1 MVELLQTRF
10 WLALVALW
18 IVSIA
23 EAQPPSPPSHRGLSP
38 VRFSQVLERF
48 VEQQQVNLLADYLAY
63 EESGSVPEA
72 SILRES
78 PTLENILQVY
88 GRSVARVGSTLV
100 LRKMPFAFED
110 EYLRYNEER
119 SLRIFGDLV
128 WRDGRLEVSSKKS
141 EDGTMKITIRASGI
155 PLKQLCEQFQK
166 ETGWKLEID
175 PELQNTR
182 IFARWR
188 SVSPGEVVEAISV
201 LLQTEVETK
210 LMLTEAQKEARKR
223 AKARLLKEDPLA
235 ERWRR
240 SDELLQDLL
249 ALLSPDEME
258 TFKRGERVDLPLSRL
273 PADVYERALQ
283 YVGFAMDVLLN
294 LKPDDDLSQVRDRLR
309 EVEIILHLPS
319 VVSGNI
325 FASGIGISV
334 KHPDSGQWNSF

>member
-23 EAQPPSPPSHRGLSP
+23 EAQPPSPLSHRGLSP

-48 VEQQQVNLLADYLAY
+48 AEQQQVNLLADYLAY
-63 EESGSVPEA
+63 EESGAVPEA

-100 LRKMPFAFED
+100 LRKMPFAFD
-110 EYLRYNEER
+110 EYLQYNEER
-119 SLRIFGDLV
+119 SLRIFGDLA
-128 WRDGRLEVSSKKS
+128 WRDGRLEVRSQKS

-166 ETGWKLEID
+166 ETGWRLEID

-210 LMLTEAQKEARKR
+210 LMLTEAQKEARKQ
-223 AKARLLKEDPLA
+223 AKAQLLKENPLA

-249 ALLSPDEME
+249 ALLSPEEME

-283 YVGFAMDVLLN
+283 YVMYAMDVLIN
-294 LKPDDDLSQVRDRLR
+294 LKPDDELSRVRDRLR

-319 VVSGNI
+319 VVSDNI
-325 FASGIGISV
+325 FSSGIGISV
-334 KHPDSGQWNSF
+334 KHPDSGQWHSF